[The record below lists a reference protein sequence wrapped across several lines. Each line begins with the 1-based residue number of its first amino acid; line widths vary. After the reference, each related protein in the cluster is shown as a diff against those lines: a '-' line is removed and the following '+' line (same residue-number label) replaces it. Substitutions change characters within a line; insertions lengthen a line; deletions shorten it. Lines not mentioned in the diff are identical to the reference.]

1 MDYSSLSD
9 VLVKSRMLIMLQ
21 SVHLMP
27 IQRNMYKALLYMSTR
42 HDNIDIIITVSVI
55 AYSDY

>member
-9 VLVKSRMLIMLQ
+9 VLAKSRMLIMLQ
-21 SVHLMP
+21 SAHVIP
-27 IQRNMYKALLYMSTR
+27 IQRSMYKALLYMSTR